1 MLSGNVLKVF
11 ISSYICYEIIRK
23 SVNNKSKTHPNGVF

>member
-1 MLSGNVLKVF
+1 MLSENVLKVF

-23 SVNNKSKTHPNGVF
+23 LVNNISKMHLHGIF

>member
-1 MLSGNVLKVF
+1 MFYIYLLKVF

-23 SVNNKSKTHPNGVF
+23 LVNNISKIETNEIF